1 MPTGRLAPAQHLLT
15 EALDTLDHA
24 ADPAAGGAGDT
35 EMLSVLTL
43 CEGATRRLD
52 LIAVHTVA
60 ALQRRGVFA
69 DRGYKNPVGAVADL
83 LGCEWADARRRV
95 LGAQQVCQ
103 RVGLDG
109 TVLPPRL
116 PATAAAFEDG
126 RIGLRHVE
134 VIGKVLGT
142 DAAARLAPQIWAEV
156 ETILAGQAVE
166 TSPTPLLSVGTA
178 MVDALDADGP
188 EPDDRPTPQVNE
200 LHVRRHRGGPGGRIT
215 GRFDD
220 AALFDT
226 VATALDAHST
236 PVTGDDQR
244 TAPQRAAEALA
255 DLCAQVLTHGEIPDR
270 GGHRPH
276 LNVIIRLEDL
286 ENRARAAML
295 DFGGTLTPESLRMLA
310 CDAGVVPVVMNG
322 TGQPLD
328 VGRLTRVIPDGIRRA
343 VAARDGGC
351 ARCGRPPSWC
361 EIHHVLEW
369 ENNGPTCVENCVML
383 CRPCHRLIHHSDWQV
398 RMDGGRPEFIPPG
411 WIDIERKPRQ
421 RPMVHLLD
429 IA

>member
-1 MPTGRLAPAQHLLT
+1 MVIAHLFEYNQGTPTGRLAPAQRLLT

-24 ADPAAGGAGDT
+24 AGPAAGDT
-35 EMLSVLTL
+35 EMLSVLTV
-43 CEGATRRLD
+43 CEGAARRLD

-69 DRGYKNPVGAVADL
+69 DRGYKNPIGAVADL

-126 RIGLRHVE
+126 RIG
-134 VIGKVLGT
+134 
-142 DAAARLAPQIWAEV
+142 Q
-156 ETILAGQAVE
+156 
-166 TSPTPLLSVGTA
+166 
-178 MVDALDADGP
+178 
-188 EPDDRPTPQVNE
+188 
-200 LHVRRHRGGPGGRIT
+200 
-215 GRFDD
+215 
-220 AALFDT
+220 
-226 VATALDAHST
+226 
-236 PVTGDDQR
+236 
-244 TAPQRAAEALA
+244 ALA
-255 DLCAQVLTHGEIPDR
+255 DLCAQVLTYGEIPDR

-286 ENRARAAML
+286 QQRARAAML

-322 TGQPLD
+322 PGQPLD

-369 ENNGPTCVENCVML
+369 ENNGPTRIDNCVML

-411 WIDIERKPRQ
+411 WIDIDRKPRQ